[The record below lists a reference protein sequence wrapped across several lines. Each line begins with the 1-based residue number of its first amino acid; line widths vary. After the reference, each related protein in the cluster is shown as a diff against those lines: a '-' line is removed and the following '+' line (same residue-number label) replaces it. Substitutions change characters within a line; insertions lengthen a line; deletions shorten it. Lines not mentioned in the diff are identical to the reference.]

1 MDSITIAAF
10 VGAGL
15 CALIAC
21 WASVRANL
29 PALFREPEDRR
40 HHEDWTGEGNIR

>member
-21 WASVRANL
+21 WAIVLADL
-29 PALFREPEDRR
+29 PALFQEPEDMR
-40 HHEDWTGEGNIR
+40 HENDWTGEGNVR